1 MIRFASRML
10 VAAALLGAAAL
21 TPVHAQAV
29 AITGARVFPVSGP
42 PIDNATVVI
51 NGGRI
56 AAVGANVAI
65 PSGARRIDA
74 AGRWVTPGLVDAMTA
89 LGVTEIS
96 AVNNTVDVRPRG
108 QEGIAASFRIWLGL
122 NPSSVLL
129 IPARND
135 GVTSVGV
142 APSGRLISGQ
152 AAVIDLITSTT
163 TFDMVR
169 RAPVAMVAYVGPAG
183 GPPQGTGP
191 ATRGEL
197 IDRLREVLADARIY
211 ARRRSEFERN
221 QTREFAASRL
231 DLEALIPVVEG
242 RMPLIIEADKAS
254 DIEGAL
260 SIAQE
265 FGLRVMIASGAEAWM
280 LASRLAAARIPVLTN
295 ATNNIPSSFATLGS
309 RQENAGLLR
318 RAGVDVALI
327 GGPSEAFNVRNIRQE
342 AGNAVA
348 YGMTWDDALRA
359 VTLTPATLHGVS
371 DRIGTLEVGKDA
383 NLVVWSGDP
392 FEFSTNA
399 ERVFIR
405 GREITEPSRQ
415 DMLMERYRQLPP
427 RYSRP

>member
-1 MIRFASRML
+1 MMGRLILAPL
-10 VAAALLGAAAL
+10 LAAALVTAASAPRVGAQ
-21 TPVHAQAV
+21 VIAV
-29 AITGARVFPVSGP
+29 TGARVFPVSGP
-42 PIDNATVVI
+42 PLDGATVLI
-51 NGGRI
+51 RDGRI

-65 PSGARRIDA
+65 PPGARRIEA

-108 QEGIAASFRIWLGL
+108 RESIAASFRVWLGL

-129 IPARND
+129 TPARND

-142 APSGRLISGQ
+142 APSGGLIAGQ
-152 AAVIDLITSTT
+152 AAIIDLVTSTST
-163 TFDMVR
+163 LDMVR
-169 RAPVAMVAYVGPAG
+169 RAPVAMVAQV
-183 GPPQGTGP
+183 GPPQGAGL

-197 IDRLREVLADARIY
+197 VDRLREVLADAR
-211 ARRRSEFERN
+211 AFSRRRAEFERR

-231 DLEALIPVVEG
+231 DLEALVPVVEG
-242 RMPLIIEADKAS
+242 RLPLIVETDKVS

-260 SIAQE
+260 GVAQE
-265 FGLRVMIASGAEAWM
+265 FGLRMIIAGGAEAWM
-280 LASRLAAARIPVLTN
+280 LADRLAAARVAVLTN

-318 RAGVDVALI
+318 RAGVTVALI
-327 GGPSEAFNVRNIRQE
+327 GGPTEAFNVRNIRQE

-348 YGMTWDDALRA
+348 YGMSWQDALRA
-359 VTLTPATLHGVS
+359 VTLTPAALLGVS
-371 DRIGTLEVGKDA
+371 DRIGSLEVGKDA

-392 FEFSTNA
+392 FEFTTVV
-399 ERVFIR
+399 EHVFIR
-405 GREITEPSRQ
+405 GREIAEPSRQ
-415 DMLMERYRQLPP
+415 DLLMERYRTLPP